1 MDQEMDT
8 RLTLV
13 MFYCGSL
20 MVSIREFIITIQT
33 KINMYVRIYDIVH
46 EMNKMSLLYIN

>member
-1 MDQEMDT
+1 MDREMDT

-46 EMNKMSLLYIN
+46 EMNKISLLYIN